1 MSDVGAFTEKSE
13 VTITHR
19 SSGDIKQVLQ
29 EKISRL
35 LGPDIEDVT
44 PKLAEELGIE
54 LVEEVDE
61 VDVELDALARER
73 EEMRLQSQKIAAE
86 KAQEREDD
94 VR

>member
-1 MSDVGAFTEKSE
+1 
-13 VTITHR
+13 
-19 SSGDIKQVLQ
+19 VLQ

-54 LVEEVDE
+54 LVEEEVDE